1 MGWKQRKS
9 LPILS
14 SEEPTAFVCRDNGL
28 NSVPLQSALWRY
40 RAHIHGGSAWL
51 GEFYDLGGETDGLSF
66 YPLADLTDDS
76 DLVWANSWVEKLCK
90 LGGLDMKPQHRN
102 AVADAMKLMQGSP
115 RRTLTD
121 FLATVQNKEVRSA
134 LEVYTLSGPLGRL
147 LDAEK
152 DGLRDGRM
160 MVFEMDNLMKYGDG
174 NSKATVAL
182 LLYLFRR
189 IQKKLDGRPTLNVL
203 DEAWV
208 YLRDELFREYL
219 RDWLKTLRK

>member
-1 MGWKQRKS
+1 MVGPPGSGKS
-9 LPILS
+9 TFLGFIVAQFFRYPRAQVF
-14 SEEPTAFVCRDNGL
+14 AFDKGYSLAVL
-28 NSVPLQSALWRY
+28 T
-40 RAHIHGGSAWL
+40 RACG

-76 DLVWANSWVEKLCK
+76 DLAWANSWVEKLCK

-152 DGLRDGRM
+152 TD
-160 MVFEMDNLMKYGDG
+160 
-174 NSKATVAL
+174 
-182 LLYLFRR
+182 
-189 IQKKLDGRPTLNVL
+189 
-203 DEAWV
+203 
-208 YLRDELFREYL
+208 
-219 RDWLKTLRK
+219 